1 MIPGTALS
9 SLQLFASLEKGSIG
23 DIQRRWGS
31 TELRKGCPMQMVAR
45 LGKRFKT
52 WRVRRVQRKWV
63 SARRNRVLLFAFG
76 FCVVCAFLW
85 LHPQIMTTGG
95 KTPPL
100 LRGAVSFT
108 DRVSGSGKGAGGT
121 GAQATAPQI
130 PAAPSLCNPFDTNC
144 LADGVASW
152 LATNIQNALQPIAD
166 VLSKSP
172 SNLITQT
179 PLLQGD
185 SQDTP
190 LLTINNVLIGVMDAT
205 LVCLLVIGAY
215 NAMVGHHLNMLHA
228 SLSELLPRAILVV
241 GAVHFNQLFLADF
254 IDFEN
259 ALSLAIIHAVGLNML
274 TNIIAGIF
282 TNPITAIIPFILM
295 VVLAIMVIL
304 LLIQM
309 ITRLA
314 LVAVCVATAPLGL
327 GCLMLPQSMR
337 WGRLWLTLF
346 ASSVMVQFLQV
357 TALGL
362 GGAFITALAATSLP
376 RLDIQL
382 ATAFLA
388 IGILGLVL
396 KIPGI
401 LQNWALHP
409 MMDGFNGGSSSG
421 QSAQNTGGSG
431 SGGGDMGGSMAS
443 GGDLAGAG
451 SAGSAGGS
459 QMMNGTVVTE
469 ESGTLLLLF

>member
-1 MIPGTALS
+1 M
-9 SLQLFASLEKGSIG
+9 
-23 DIQRRWGS
+23 
-31 TELRKGCPMQMVAR
+31 
-45 LGKRFKT
+45 
-52 WRVRRVQRKWV
+52 
-63 SARRNRVLLFAFG
+63 
-76 FCVVCAFLW
+76 
-85 LHPQIMTTGG
+85 
-95 KTPPL
+95 
-100 LRGAVSFT
+100 
-108 DRVSGSGKGAGGT
+108 
-121 GAQATAPQI
+121 GAQATAPQTLAV
-130 PAAPSLCNPFDTNC
+130 PALCNPFDTNC
-144 LADGVASW
+144 LADGIASW
-152 LATNIQNALQPIAD
+152 IATNIQNALQPIAD
-166 VLSKSP
+166 VLAKNP

-190 LLTINNVLIGVMDAT
+190 LLTINTLLIGVMDAA

-215 NAMVGHHLNMLHA
+215 NAMVSHHFNMLHA

-254 IDFEN
+254 INFEN
-259 ALSLAIIHAVGLNML
+259 ALSLAIIHAVGLSMM
-274 TNIIAGIF
+274 TNLIAGIF

-295 VVLAIMVIL
+295 IVLAIMVIL

-314 LVAVCVATAPLGL
+314 LVAVCIATAPLGL

-362 GGAFITALAATSLP
+362 GGMFITALAATSLP
-376 RLDIQL
+376 RLDVQL

-409 MMDGFNGGSSSG
+409 MMDGFNGGSNSG
-421 QSAQNTGGSG
+421 QSGQNAGGG

-459 QMMNGTVVTE
+459 QMMNGTMVTE